1 MVDTKDP
8 TLTAPADTV
17 AECTAPTGTPVD
29 IGIPTVSDLC
39 DTNVDVSDD
48 APALFP
54 LGSTDVTWTATD
66 DSGNQTV
73 DIQSITIEDTTP
85 PAVMCNSPATIV
97 PTDVPISF
105 TATAADICEGD
116 LTPVITEFDC
126 FKLTKKGKRIDKTDS
141 CVVSI
146 VGDTITISN
155 SGGVDDHITWKAEAT
170 DGSGNVGMVECEVIV
185 EKP

>member
-1 MVDTKDP
+1 M
-8 TLTAPADTV
+8 
-17 AECTAPTGTPVD
+17 
-29 IGIPTVSDLC
+29 
-39 DTNVDVSDD
+39 
-48 APALFP
+48 
-54 LGSTDVTWTATD
+54 
-66 DSGNQTV
+66 
-73 DIQSITIEDTTP
+73 
-85 PAVMCNSPATIV
+85 
-97 PTDVPISF
+97 
-105 TATAADICEGD
+105 
-116 LTPVITEFDC
+116 ITEFDC